1 MREDTNNKRYAKKI
15 VKRSSNKVEKDKK
28 NQSEIKIAYYVHGVP
43 KLNLEASMFYLD
55 PYTPLEMLFLSSR
68 MQT

>member
-1 MREDTNNKRYAKKI
+1 MREATNTKRFAQKI
-15 VKRSSNKVEKDKK
+15 VKRISNKVEKDKK

-55 PYTPLEMLFLSSR
+55 PYTPLEMSFLSSR
-68 MQT
+68 MRT